1 MAQARDIT
9 RTLPFWLMFSVSTLG
24 GITNSATTP
33 TIPVY
38 VADVLGGGSELSGL
52 LISLSALT
60 SIIAMP
66 LGGLLADRHGYRV
79 VAVSGIV
86 VSAAG
91 LALLAAVPALWAAV
105 ISRLLFGLGN
115 AAAMTLTL
123 TWLIALAPPAQ
134 RGKSLSIF
142 GLSVW
147 LGLALG
153 PQLAATV
160 SAAAGPRAVF
170 MACVGLELVVCVLF
184 FFLPQPARHA
194 ATTSTSPIP
203 TVQRRGLAS
212 LWEVFRAVWVPGAA
226 AAAAWCGEGLMLGFL
241 IVHLGAAGLP
251 PTGVFGAASVFGVFA
266 VSVIAARIVLAR
278 MPDRIGPL
286 RSAAISLVLL
296 CAGLT
301 VIAFAGSFLFAAAG
315 AVLMGIGF
323 SPLYP
328 SLTMLAARGLRSR
341 NRALGLGLFGSFT
354 SVGYASGALVGGL
367 VLAST
372 SSMWAFVLV
381 AGLQL
386 AALAVLTIFTPD
398 QNPRPRLDPGESREP
413 LP

>member
-1 MAQARDIT
+1 MTSSPDIART
-9 RTLPFWLMFSVSTLG
+9 VPFWLMFGASTLG

-33 TIPVY
+33 TIPAY
-38 VADVLGGGSELSGL
+38 VAEVLGGGSELSGL

-60 SIIAMP
+60 SIVAMP

-79 VAVSGIV
+79 VAVSGIL

-91 LALLAAVPALWAAV
+91 LLLLAAIPSLWAAV
-105 ISRLLFGLGN
+105 LSRLLFGLGN

-123 TWLIALAPPAQ
+123 TWLVALAPFAQ
-134 RGKSLSIF
+134 RGKALSIF

-153 PQLAATV
+153 PQVATTV
-160 SAAAGPRAVF
+160 SSAAGPRAVF
-170 MACVGLELVVCVLF
+170 AVCVVIELVVCVLLA
-184 FFLPQPARHA
+184 FLPQPARVA
-194 ATTSTSPIP
+194 ATSPSSLP
-203 TVQRRGLAS
+203 VEPRRGIAA

-251 PTGVFGAASVFGVFA
+251 ATGVFGAASVFAVFA
-266 VSVIAARIVLAR
+266 VSVIVARIVLAR

-296 CAGLT
+296 CSGLG
-301 VIAFAGSFLFAAAG
+301 VLAFAGSFAGAAAG
-315 AVLMGIGF
+315 AVLMGVGF

-367 VLAST
+367 MLAVT
-372 SSMWAFVLV
+372 SSMWAFLLV

-386 AALAVLTIFTPD
+386 VALAIVTIFTPD
-398 QNPRPRLDPGESREP
+398 QNPRPRIDPGEHRDP
-413 LP
+413 AV

>member
-1 MAQARDIT
+1 MTSSPDIT
-9 RTLPFWLMFSVSTLG
+9 RTVPFWLMFGASTLG

-33 TIPVY
+33 TIPAY
-38 VADVLGGGSELSGL
+38 VSEVLGGGSELSGL

-66 LGGLLADRHGYRV
+66 LGGLLADRHGYRI
-79 VAVSGIV
+79 VAVSGIL

-91 LALLAAVPALWAAV
+91 LALLAAVPVLWAAV
-105 ISRLLFGLGN
+105 ASRLLFGLGN

-123 TWLIALAPPAQ
+123 TWLVALAPYAQ
-134 RGKSLSIF
+134 RGKALSIF

-153 PQLAATV
+153 PQMAATV
-160 SAAAGPRAVF
+160 ASAAGTRSVF
-170 MACVGLELVVCVLF
+170 VVCVAIELLVCALLA
-184 FFLPQPARHA
+184 FLPQPSRA
-194 ATTSTSPIP
+194 AATSTSPIP
-203 TVQRRGLAS
+203 AAQPRGLAA
-212 LWEVFRAVWVPGAA
+212 LWEVFRVVWVPGVA

-241 IVHLGAAGLP
+241 LVHLGAAGLSA
-251 PTGVFGAASVFGVFA
+251 TGVFGAASVFAVFA
-266 VSVIAARIVLAR
+266 VSVIVARIVLAR

-286 RSAAISLVLL
+286 RSTAISLVLL
-296 CAGLT
+296 CAGLG
-301 VIAFAGSFLFAAAG
+301 VLAFAGSFAVAAAG
-315 AVLMGIGF
+315 AVLMGVGF

-328 SLTMLAARGLRSR
+328 SLTMLAVRGLRSR

-367 VLAST
+367 MLAVT
-372 SSMWAFVLV
+372 SSVWAFVLV

-386 AALAVLTIFTPD
+386 AALAIVTIFTPD
-398 QNPRPRLDPGESREP
+398 QNPRPRLHPGEAGEP
-413 LP
+413 AV